1 MEEIILKP
9 GNTYIYSNGKK
20 KVKGSYIVKYVTI
33 MITADDPE
41 DLAITVK
48 QRKAIEKEIV
58 HKMNSK
64 IKRSDFN
71 EWIIKS
77 KRDYW

>member
-9 GNTYIYSNGKK
+9 CNKFVYSNGKK
-20 KVKGSYIVKYVTI
+20 KFQGSYIVKYVTI

-41 DLAITVK
+41 DLTVTVM

-64 IKRSDFN
+64 IKRSYFN
-71 EWIIKS
+71 E
-77 KRDYW
+77 

>member
-9 GNTYIYSNGKK
+9 GNKFIYANDKK
-20 KVKGSYIVKYVTI
+20 KCCGSYIVKYVTI
-33 MITADDPE
+33 MLTADDPH

-48 QRKAIEKEIV
+48 QKKAIEKEIV

-64 IKRSDFN
+64 IKRGISN
-71 EWIIKS
+71 E
-77 KRDYW
+77 